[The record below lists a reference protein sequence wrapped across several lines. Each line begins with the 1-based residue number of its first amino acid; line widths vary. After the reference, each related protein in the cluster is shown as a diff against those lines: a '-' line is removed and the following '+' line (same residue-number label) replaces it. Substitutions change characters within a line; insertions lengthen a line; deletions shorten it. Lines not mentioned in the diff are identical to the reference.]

1 MSMGAALPL
10 RTLARREAAFKAAWR
25 HTKWVRFLRFA
36 LPTCAILAIL
46 GPAVF
51 VYLEPLKSL
60 PADIDIGSLNLDG
73 SKITMD
79 RANLKGFKDGDLPF
93 TIKADQAIQ
102 DVSTPY
108 IVDLNGLK
116 ADVTMPDRS
125 LAKISADHGVYDSQK
140 DVLTARGNVDIKS
153 PRYMITMRS
162 GVIDFKTNRVTSKE
176 PVTVTMKGGTIDADS
191 MNVFDNGD
199 RVQFGGRVRSVFRR
213 AGAPMSGEGTA
224 P

>member
-1 MSMGAALPL
+1 MSLGAALP
-10 RTLARREAAFKAAWR
+10 RRSTMRREVAFIAAWR
-25 HTKWVRFLRFA
+25 HTRWVKFLRI
-36 LPTCAILAIL
+36 AIPLLAVLASL
-46 GPAVF
+46 GPILFVF
-51 VYLEPLKSL
+51 FEPLKTL
-60 PADIDIGSLNLDG
+60 PANIDIGSLNLDG

-93 TIKADQAIQ
+93 TITADQAIQ

-125 LAKISADHGVYDSQK
+125 LAKIAADHGVYDSQK

-153 PRYMITMRS
+153 PRYLITMRS

-213 AGAPMSGEGTA
+213 AGAPEGNGN
-224 P
+224 

>member
-1 MSMGAALPL
+1 MSLGAALPL
-10 RTLARREAAFKAAWR
+10 RSTMRREAAFKAAWR
-25 HTKWVRFLRFA
+25 HTRWVKFLRIAIPVLA
-36 LPTCAILAIL
+36 LLGSL
-46 GPAVF
+46 GPVLFVF
-51 VYLEPLKSL
+51 FEPLKTL
-60 PADIDIGSLNLDG
+60 PADIDVGSLNLDG

-93 TIKADQAIQ
+93 TITADQAIQ

-125 LAKISADHGVYDSQK
+125 LAKITADHGVYDSQK
-140 DVLTARGNVDIKS
+140 DMLTARGNVDIKS
-153 PRYMITMRS
+153 PRYLITMRS

-213 AGAPMSGEGTA
+213 AGAPEGNGN
-224 P
+224 

>member
-1 MSMGAALPL
+1 MSLGAALPL
-10 RTLARREAAFKAAWR
+10 RSTMRRDAAFKAALR
-25 HTKWVRFLRFA
+25 HTRWVKFLRIAIPVLA
-36 LPTCAILAIL
+36 LLGSL
-46 GPAVF
+46 GPVLFVF
-51 VYLEPLKSL
+51 FEPLKTL

-93 TIKADQAIQ
+93 TITADQAIQ

-116 ADVTMPDRS
+116 ADVMMPDRTS
-125 LAKISADHGVYDSQK
+125 AKIAADHGVYDSQK

-153 PRYMITMRS
+153 PRYLITMRS
-162 GVIDFKTNRVTSKE
+162 GVIDFKTNRVTTKE

-213 AGAPMSGEGTA
+213 AGAPVGSGD
-224 P
+224 

>member
-1 MSMGAALPL
+1 MSLGAALP
-10 RTLARREAAFKAAWR
+10 RRSTMRREVAFRAAWR
-25 HTKWVRFLRFA
+25 HTRWVKFLRI
-36 LPTCAILAIL
+36 AIPLLAVLASL
-46 GPAVF
+46 GPILFVF
-51 VYLEPLKSL
+51 FEPLKTL
-60 PADIDIGSLNLDG
+60 PANIDIGALNLDG

-93 TIKADQAIQ
+93 TITADQAIQ

-125 LAKISADHGVYDSQK
+125 LAKIAADHGVYDSQK
-140 DVLTARGNVDIKS
+140 DVLTAHGNVDIKS
-153 PRYMITMRS
+153 PRYLITMRS

-213 AGAPMSGEGTA
+213 AGAPEGNGN
-224 P
+224 

>member
-1 MSMGAALPL
+1 V
-10 RTLARREAAFKAAWR
+10 AFRAAWR
-25 HTKWVRFLRFA
+25 HTRWVKFLRI
-36 LPTCAILAIL
+36 AIPMLAVLASL
-46 GPAVF
+46 GPILFVF
-51 VYLEPLKSL
+51 FEPLKTL
-60 PADIDIGSLNLDG
+60 PANIDIGALNLDG

-93 TIKADQAIQ
+93 TITADQAIQ

-116 ADVTMPDRS
+116 ADVMMPDRTS
-125 LAKISADHGVYDSQK
+125 AKIAADHGVYDSQK
-140 DVLTARGNVDIKS
+140 DVLTAHGNVDIKS
-153 PRYMITMRS
+153 PRYLITMRS

-213 AGAPMSGEGTA
+213 AGAPEGNGN
-224 P
+224 

>member
-1 MSMGAALPL
+1 MK
-10 RTLARREAAFKAAWR
+10 T
-25 HTKWVRFLRFA
+25 
-36 LPTCAILAIL
+36 
-46 GPAVF
+46 
-51 VYLEPLKSL
+51 L

-93 TIKADQAIQ
+93 TITADQAIQ

-116 ADVTMPDRS
+116 ADVMMPDRTS
-125 LAKISADHGVYDSQK
+125 AKIAADHGVYDSQK

-153 PRYMITMRS
+153 PRYLITMRS
-162 GVIDFKTNRVTSKE
+162 GVIDFKTNRVVSKE
-176 PVTVTMKGGTIDADS
+176 AVTVTVAGGKIDADG

-199 RVQFGGRVRSVFRR
+199 RAQFLGRVRSVFRR
-213 AGAPMSGEGTA
+213 AELPVGSRAQGTT

>member
-1 MSMGAALPL
+1 MSLGAALPL
-10 RTLARREAAFKAAWR
+10 RSTMRREAAFKAAWR
-25 HTKWVRFLRFA
+25 HTRWVKFLRIAIPVLA
-36 LPTCAILAIL
+36 LLGSL
-46 GPAVF
+46 GPVLFVF
-51 VYLEPLKSL
+51 FEPLKTL

-93 TIKADQAIQ
+93 TITADQAIQ

-116 ADVTMPDRS
+116 ADVMMPDRTS
-125 LAKISADHGVYDSQK
+125 AKIAADHGVYDSQK

-153 PRYMITMRS
+153 PRYLITMRS
-162 GVIDFKTNRVTSKE
+162 GVIDFKTNRVTTKE

-213 AGAPMSGEGTA
+213 AGAPVGSGD
-224 P
+224 

>member
-10 RTLARREAAFKAAWR
+10 RSPARREAAFKAAWR

-36 LPTCAILAIL
+36 LPSCAGLAIL
-46 GPAVF
+46 GPVLF

-93 TIKADQAIQ
+93 TINADQAIQ

-116 ADVTMPDRS
+116 ADVMMPDRS
-125 LAKISADHGVYDSQK
+125 SAKISADHGVYDSQK

-213 AGAPMSGEGTA
+213 AGAPMSEGETA

>member
-1 MSMGAALPL
+1 MSLGAALPL
-10 RTLARREAAFKAAWR
+10 RSTMRREVAFKAAWR
-25 HTKWVRFLRFA
+25 HTRWVKFLRIAIPVLA
-36 LPTCAILAIL
+36 LLGSL
-46 GPAVF
+46 GPVLFVF
-51 VYLEPLKSL
+51 FEPLKTL

-93 TIKADQAIQ
+93 TITADQAIQ

-116 ADVTMPDRS
+116 ADVMMPDRTS
-125 LAKISADHGVYDSQK
+125 AKIAADHGVYDSQK

-153 PRYMITMRS
+153 PRYLITMRS
-162 GVIDFKTNRVTSKE
+162 GVIDFKTNRVTTKE

-213 AGAPMSGEGTA
+213 AGAPVGSGD
-224 P
+224 

>member
-1 MSMGAALPL
+1 MSLGAALPL
-10 RTLARREAAFKAAWR
+10 RSTMRREAAFKAAWR
-25 HTKWVRFLRFA
+25 HTRLVKFLRIAIPA
-36 LPTCAILAIL
+36 LALIGTL
-46 GPAVF
+46 GPILFVF
-51 VYLEPLKSL
+51 FEPLKSI

-79 RANLKGFKDGDLPF
+79 HANLKGFKDGDLPF
-93 TIKADQAIQ
+93 TITADQAIQ

-108 IVDLNGLK
+108 IVDLSGLK
-116 ADVTMPDRS
+116 SDVTMPDRS

-153 PRYMITMRS
+153 PRYLITMRS

-199 RVQFGGRVRSVFRR
+199 RVQFGGRVRSVFKR
-213 AGAPMSGEGTA
+213 ADSPVGSGDVT

>member
-1 MSMGAALPL
+1 MSLGAALPL
-10 RTLARREAAFKAAWR
+10 RSTMRREAAFKAAWR
-25 HTKWVRFLRFA
+25 HTRWVKFLRIAIPVLA
-36 LPTCAILAIL
+36 LLGSL
-46 GPAVF
+46 GPVLFVF
-51 VYLEPLKSL
+51 FEPLKTL
-60 PADIDIGSLNLDG
+60 PADIDVGSLNLDG

-93 TIKADQAIQ
+93 TITADQAIQ

-125 LAKISADHGVYDSQK
+125 LAKITADHGVYDSQK
-140 DVLTARGNVDIKS
+140 DMLTARGNVDIKS
-153 PRYMITMRS
+153 PRYLITMRS

-199 RVQFGGRVRSVFRR
+199 RVQFGGRVRSVFRK
-213 AGAPMSGEGTA
+213 AGAPEGNGN
-224 P
+224 

>member
-1 MSMGAALPL
+1 MSLGTALPL
-10 RTLARREAAFKAAWR
+10 RSTMRREAAFKAAWR
-25 HTKWVRFLRFA
+25 HTRWVKFLRIAIPVLA
-36 LPTCAILAIL
+36 LLGSL
-46 GPAVF
+46 GPVLFVF
-51 VYLEPLKSL
+51 FEPLKTL

-93 TIKADQAIQ
+93 TITADQAIQ

-116 ADVTMPDRS
+116 ADVMMPDRS
-125 LAKISADHGVYDSQK
+125 SAKISADHGVYDSQK

-153 PRYMITMRS
+153 PRYLITMRS
-162 GVIDFKTNRVTSKE
+162 GVIDFKTNRVISKE

-199 RVQFGGRVRSVFRR
+199 RVQFGGRVRSVFKR
-213 AGAPMSGEGTA
+213 AGAPEGNGN
-224 P
+224 

>member
-1 MSMGAALPL
+1 M
-10 RTLARREAAFKAAWR
+10 LA
-25 HTKWVRFLRFA
+25 V
-36 LPTCAILAIL
+36 LASL
-46 GPAVF
+46 GPILFVF
-51 VYLEPLKSL
+51 FEPLKTL
-60 PADIDIGSLNLDG
+60 PANIDIGSLNLDG

-93 TIKADQAIQ
+93 TITADQAIQ

-125 LAKISADHGVYDSQK
+125 LAKIAADHGVYDSQK
-140 DVLTARGNVDIKS
+140 DVLTAHGNVDIKS
-153 PRYMITMRS
+153 PRYLITMRS

-213 AGAPMSGEGTA
+213 AGAPEGNGN
-224 P
+224 

>member
-1 MSMGAALPL
+1 MSLGAALPL
-10 RTLARREAAFKAAWR
+10 RSTMRREAAFKAAWR
-25 HTKWVRFLRFA
+25 HTRWVKFLRIAIPVLA
-36 LPTCAILAIL
+36 LLGSL
-46 GPAVF
+46 GPVLFVF
-51 VYLEPLKSL
+51 FEPLKTL
-60 PADIDIGSLNLDG
+60 PADIDVGSLNLDG

-93 TIKADQAIQ
+93 TITADQAIQ

-125 LAKISADHGVYDSQK
+125 LAKITADHGVYDRQK
-140 DVLTARGNVDIKS
+140 DMLTARGNVDIKS
-153 PRYMITMRS
+153 PRYLITMRS

-213 AGAPMSGEGTA
+213 AGAPEGNGN
-224 P
+224 